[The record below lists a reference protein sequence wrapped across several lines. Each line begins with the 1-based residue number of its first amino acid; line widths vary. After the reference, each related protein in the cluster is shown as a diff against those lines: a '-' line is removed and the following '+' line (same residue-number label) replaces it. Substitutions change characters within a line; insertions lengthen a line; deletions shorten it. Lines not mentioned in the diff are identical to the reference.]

1 VKRALSVIV
10 VLAASVAVA
19 APPSLAHGNTTAP
32 GYNFRIDVVITEGG
46 VTLSSSLAKRGW
58 LAHFVVHNRGTKTH
72 VFDVGGLKT
81 KPIAPGKTGRVGAYL
96 DNRGQ
101 YPYKIDHKFRGYF
114 TVQ

>member
-1 VKRALSVIV
+1 
-10 VLAASVAVA
+10 
-19 APPSLAHGNTTAP
+19 
-32 GYNFRIDVVITEGG
+32 
-46 VTLSSSLAKRGW
+46 
-58 LAHFVVHNRGTKTH
+58 

-81 KPIAPGKTGRVGAYL
+81 RPIAPGKTGRVGAYL